1 MNIQLLLKEQ
11 INIVKTT
18 ISNFNESISRL
29 RVSEKQINDNIDK
42 LNSVISQQET
52 VNKNQELNTE
62 ILEHLSLVG
71 YLLNELEI
79 EFNEIISIILF
90 VKKNIVHPSLMSPE
104 TMLIELRKSIQS
116 LPSGKALPLE
126 LTIDKMNLYL
136 EISKI
141 QYAYKTNK
149 LIFVIN
155 FQIIDET
162 SYNMVFII

>member
-1 MNIQLLLKEQ
+1 M
-11 INIVKTT
+11 
-18 ISNFNESISRL
+18 
-29 RVSEKQINDNIDK
+29 
-42 LNSVISQQET
+42 
-52 VNKNQELNTE
+52 
-62 ILEHLSLVG
+62 VG

-116 LPSGKALPLE
+116 LPSGKALPFE

-141 QYAYKTNK
+141 QYAYKSNK

-155 FQIIDET
+155 VPIIDET
-162 SYNMVFII
+162 SYNIYHLIPLPIPHNDKKRTLL